1 MLTGRVQDYY
11 KELLARFPK
20 SYYAEDESKVIIGI
34 DGECLDA
41 KDMDF
46 SEFKARFYER
56 AAKSSLCEYAGFF
69 GVLAADFITLYE
81 DIKTPTKK
89 SYDFPL
95 FFFLDARAYL
105 IYHKHS
111 KLYESFGDEA
121 YFEFLDENSASF
133 AKNSQNSHLAMKN
146 SAQNSQNS
154 KDFKITSDLNKEKQG
169 FLAMVKRAKEYLL
182 SGDIFQVVLSSQLCV
197 ATSVDSFEF
206 YEELALQNPSPYMFH
221 LPTPYGVVVGS
232 SPELV
237 LSIKNKEL
245 FVAPIAGTRNL
256 SDNADKIALQKDLL
270 SDEKE
275 LSEHRMLVDLA
286 RNDVSKFGVNT
297 RVANPFSVVS
307 YQYVMHIVSEVY
319 ANLREDASI
328 FDAINAVFPAGTLSG
343 APKIR
348 ALELISE
355 LEGLNRGI
363 YGGAIGFLKFS
374 EDVLLAILIRSLI
387 FAEDKAY
394 IASGAGIVAH
404 SQPEKEYK
412 EICAKRQSLISAFE
426 SLKNRALKKPS
437 KSHKDKQNLAT
448 QDLAKDEKALIAEL
462 ENLQKR
468 LEFEEVY
475 GDYMFDKYLDESLKN
490 RDLQQEIQ
498 KIKDRLQ
505 ELKNAIEKGGE

>member
-56 AAKSSLCEYAGFF
+56 AAKVSLCEYAGFF

-133 AKNSQNSHLAMKN
+133 AKNSQECVNLNSKEDLAKTVNLSSNSKENSTNSQECVNLNSKKN
-146 SAQNSQNS
+146 SAKTLNLSLKQDTKSSENSNENSKTLTTHSKNSSPATKNSKISSTHANNTVNS

-169 FLAMVKRAKEYLL
+169 FLAMVQRAKEYLL

-256 SDNADKIALQKDLL
+256 SDNTDKIALQKDLL

-387 FAEDKAY
+387 FTENKAY

-404 SQPEKEYK
+404 SQPKKEYE
-412 EICAKRQSLISAFE
+412 EICAKRRSLLSAFE
-426 SLKNRALKKPS
+426 SLK
-437 KSHKDKQNLAT
+437 DK
-448 QDLAKDEKALIAEL
+448 
-462 ENLQKR
+462 R
-468 LEFEEVY
+468 
-475 GDYMFDKYLDESLKN
+475 
-490 RDLQQEIQ
+490 
-498 KIKDRLQ
+498 
-505 ELKNAIEKGGE
+505 

>member
-56 AAKSSLCEYAGFF
+56 AAKASLCEYAGFF

-133 AKNSQNSHLAMKN
+133 AKNSQECVNLNSNEDSAKTVNLNLNSKKN
-146 SAQNSQNS
+146 SAKTLNLKQDSKSSENSNENSKTLATKSKNSQLATKNSSTHANNTINS

-182 SGDIFQVVLSSQLCV
+182 SGDIFQVVLSSQLCLD
-197 ATSVDSFEF
+197 TSVDSFEF

-256 SDNADKIALQKDLL
+256 SDNADKMALQRDLL

-297 RVANPFSVVS
+297 MVANPFSVVS

-363 YGGAIGFLKFS
+363 YGGAIGFLKFN

-387 FAEDKAY
+387 FTENKAY

-404 SQPEKEYK
+404 SQPEKEYE
-412 EICAKRQSLISAFE
+412 EICAKRRSLLSAFE
-426 SLKNRALKKPS
+426 SLK
-437 KSHKDKQNLAT
+437 DK
-448 QDLAKDEKALIAEL
+448 
-462 ENLQKR
+462 R
-468 LEFEEVY
+468 
-475 GDYMFDKYLDESLKN
+475 
-490 RDLQQEIQ
+490 
-498 KIKDRLQ
+498 
-505 ELKNAIEKGGE
+505 

>member
-1 MLTGRVQDYY
+1 MVQ
-11 KELLARFPK
+11 
-20 SYYAEDESKVIIGI
+20 
-34 DGECLDA
+34 
-41 KDMDF
+41 
-46 SEFKARFYER
+46 
-56 AAKSSLCEYAGFF
+56 
-69 GVLAADFITLYE
+69 
-81 DIKTPTKK
+81 
-89 SYDFPL
+89 
-95 FFFLDARAYL
+95 
-105 IYHKHS
+105 
-111 KLYESFGDEA
+111 
-121 YFEFLDENSASF
+121 
-133 AKNSQNSHLAMKN
+133 
-146 SAQNSQNS
+146 
-154 KDFKITSDLNKEKQG
+154 
-169 FLAMVKRAKEYLL
+169 RAKEYLL
-182 SGDIFQVVLSSQLCV
+182 SGDIFQVVLSSQLCLD
-197 ATSVDSFEF
+197 TSVDSFEF

-256 SDNADKIALQKDLL
+256 SDNADKMALQRDLL

-387 FAEDKAY
+387 FVENKAY

-404 SQPEKEYK
+404 SQPEKEYE
-412 EICAKRQSLISAFE
+412 EICAKRRSLLSAFE
-426 SLKNRALKKPS
+426 SLK
-437 KSHKDKQNLAT
+437 DK
-448 QDLAKDEKALIAEL
+448 
-462 ENLQKR
+462 R
-468 LEFEEVY
+468 
-475 GDYMFDKYLDESLKN
+475 
-490 RDLQQEIQ
+490 
-498 KIKDRLQ
+498 
-505 ELKNAIEKGGE
+505 

>member
-56 AAKSSLCEYAGFF
+56 AAKASLCEYAGFF

-133 AKNSQNSHLAMKN
+133 AKNSQECVNLNSKKN
-146 SAQNSQNS
+146 STKTLNLSLKQGSKSSENSKQHSKTLTTHSKNLSPATKNSSTHANNTVNS
-154 KDFKITSDLNKEKQG
+154 KDFQITSDLNKEKQG
-169 FLAMVKRAKEYLL
+169 FLAMVQRAKEYLL
-182 SGDIFQVVLSSQLCV
+182 SGDIFQVVLSSQLCLD
-197 ATSVDSFEF
+197 TSVDSFEF

-256 SDNADKIALQKDLL
+256 SDNTDKIALQKDLL

-319 ANLREDASI
+319 ASLREDASI

-387 FAEDKAY
+387 FAGDKAY

-404 SQPEKEYK
+404 SQPEKEYD
-412 EICAKRQSLISAFE
+412 EICAKRRSLLSAFE
-426 SLKNRALKKPS
+426 SLK
-437 KSHKDKQNLAT
+437 DK
-448 QDLAKDEKALIAEL
+448 
-462 ENLQKR
+462 R
-468 LEFEEVY
+468 
-475 GDYMFDKYLDESLKN
+475 
-490 RDLQQEIQ
+490 
-498 KIKDRLQ
+498 
-505 ELKNAIEKGGE
+505 